1 MANQTL
7 PLPVHNKIAAVKES
21 FCFYSSVSGR
31 EESQSVDTVHNVNGT
46 CVAVSYTSSTRPSIE
61 DVVR

>member
-1 MANQTL
+1 MASQTL
-7 PLPVHNKIAAVKES
+7 PLPAHNKIAAVKES

-31 EESQSVDTVHNVNGT
+31 EESHNVNGT